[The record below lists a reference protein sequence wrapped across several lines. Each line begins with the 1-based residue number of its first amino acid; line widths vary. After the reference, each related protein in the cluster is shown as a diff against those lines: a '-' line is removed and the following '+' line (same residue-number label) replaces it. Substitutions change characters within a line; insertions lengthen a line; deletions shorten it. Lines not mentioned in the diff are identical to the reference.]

1 MTTDHLIRSE
11 TRTVAVDSPTVTVT
25 DGLKDRV
32 FRDPVHG
39 LIELGGEDRAVS
51 RVLDTRAM
59 QRLRRIKQ
67 MGFAWL
73 VYPGAEHSRFGHA
86 LGAFHIAHR
95 VVTELALEPR
105 VARHVKLAALLH
117 DVGHGPFSHAWE
129 HVFGG
134 VPGTWGQTPGL
145 AGMAIAD
152 HERWGARIVVEDAE
166 LRAVLEDLEP
176 GLAETMR
183 SFWNKTYKPQ
193 FARKLVSSQ
202 LDVDRLDYLLRD
214 GHYSGAGYATFDL
227 DWIIHALEVDAVRTT
242 SDDPSDLVVDYRR
255 GMYAVEQYLFA
266 RSYMYAQV
274 YHHKTVRAA
283 EWMFIK
289 TLERFA
295 VLARQEAEPRGLEIA
310 ARMARGGAVSTDEYL
325 RLHDVSVMTALDEW
339 AGHGNGPA
347 AADPVLRDLA
357 GRLTGRRLFKTFDLG
372 DDVRVVDRVAPAV
385 HEVAEKHFGAA
396 ARSYVHV
403 DAARQVGYRGGDDEE
418 LHVVDHPRY
427 GAVTLSR
434 LLEDMPLG
442 QPMATVRLVCAP
454 ELVDDLPPG
463 VVFALGGRRRGPAP
477 ATCATE

>member
-1 MTTDHLIRSE
+1 
-11 TRTVAVDSPTVTVT
+11 V
-25 DGLKDRV
+25 KDRV

-39 LIELGGEDRAVS
+39 LIEMKGEDRPIAD
-51 RVLDTRAM
+51 LIDTLAM

-86 LGAFHIAHR
+86 LGAFHIAQK
-95 VVTELALEPR
+95 VTRRLGLPAN
-105 VARHVKLAALLH
+105 VARHVKVAALLH

-134 VPGTWGQTPGL
+134 H
-145 AGMAIAD
+145 D
-152 HERWGARIVVEDAE
+152 HERWGARIALEDPE
-166 LRAVLEDLEP
+166 LRDTLEALEP
-176 GLAETMR
+176 GLPETLR
-183 SFWNKTYKPQ
+183 TFWGKGYQPH

-214 GHYSGAGYATFDL
+214 GHYSGAGYATYDL
-227 DWIIHALEVDAVRTT
+227 AWIVHAIQIANVRP
-242 SDDPSDLVVDYRR
+242 DKEDLVVDYRR

-295 VLARQEAEPRGLEIA
+295 QLARATAEPAGLEIA
-310 ARMARGGAVSTDEYL
+310 GRMARGATVEVAEYL
-325 RLHDVSVMTALDEW
+325 QLHDIAVTTALDRW
-339 AGHGNGPA
+339 AGLDGRPA
-347 AADPVLRDLA
+347 EDPVLRDLA
-357 GRLTGRRLFKTFDLG
+357 NRLVRRQLFKTFDLG
-372 DDVRVVDRVAPAV
+372 DD
-385 HEVAEKHFGAA
+385 KAA
-396 ARSYVHV
+396 AERVYPQALEIATQKLGADGRYYIHL
-403 DAARQVGYRGGDDEE
+403 DTARHAAYLASDDEE
-418 LHVVDHPRY
+418 LHVIDHPKY

-442 QPMATVRLVCAP
+442 QPTAAIRLVCAP
-454 ELVDDLPPG
+454 ELVDDVRPL
-463 VVFALGGRRRGPAP
+463 VEHALGRGRGRR
-477 ATCATE
+477 

>member
-1 MTTDHLIRSE
+1 
-11 TRTVAVDSPTVTVT
+11 V
-25 DGLKDRV
+25 KDRV

-39 LIELGGEDRAVS
+39 LVEFKEGDRPIAELLE
-51 RVLDTRAM
+51 TRAM

-86 LGAFHIAHR
+86 LGAFHIAQR
-95 VVTELALEPR
+95 VTRRLELAED
-105 VARHVKLAALLH
+105 VARHVKVAALLH

-129 HVFGG
+129 HVF
-134 VPGTWGQTPGL
+134 
-145 AGMAIAD
+145 AGHD
-152 HERWGARIVVEDAE
+152 HERWGGRIVAEDAE
-166 LRAVLEDLEP
+166 LAGVLEGLEP
-176 GLAETMR
+176 GLPATLGR
-183 SFWNKTYKPQ
+183 FWSKGYKPH

-214 GHYSGAGYATFDL
+214 GHYSGAGYATYDL
-227 DWIIHALEVDAVRTT
+227 DWIIHAIQIGNVRSG

-295 VLARQEAEPRGLEIA
+295 QLTRQGEEPRGLPIA
-310 ARMARGGAVSTDEYL
+310 AAMARGAVISVDDYL
-325 RLHDVSVMTALDEW
+325 ELHDITLTTALDHW
-339 AGHGNGPA
+339 AGYGAPA
-347 AADPVLRDLA
+347 AQDPVLRDLA
-357 GRLTGRRLFKTFDLG
+357 KRLVDRRLFKTFDLG
-372 DDVRVVDRVAPAV
+372 DDRAAADHLWPQALEVGQRV
-385 HEVAEKHFGAA
+385 FGAA
-396 ARSYVHV
+396 APSYVHL
-403 DAARQVGYRGGDDEE
+403 DTARQVGYLAADDDE
-418 LHVVDHPRY
+418 LHVIDHPRY

-442 QPMATVRLVCAP
+442 QPMAAIRLVCAP
-454 ELVDDLPPG
+454 ELVDELRPL
-463 VVFALGGRRRGPAP
+463 VEHALARGRGRK
-477 ATCATE
+477 